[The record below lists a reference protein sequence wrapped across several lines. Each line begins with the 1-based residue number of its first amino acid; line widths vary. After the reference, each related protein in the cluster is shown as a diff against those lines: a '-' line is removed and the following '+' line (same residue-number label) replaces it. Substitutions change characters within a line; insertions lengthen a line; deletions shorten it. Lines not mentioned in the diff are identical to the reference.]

1 MRRRVK
7 ANGSAHE
14 EWLLDEAIK
23 ETFPASDPVSPYWPG
38 SVTLSHARDRTARR
52 ARRALP
58 RFDTGAWLVVAG
70 ALLLVAYVT
79 RRRR

>member
-1 MRRRVK
+1 MKGKR
-7 ANGSAHE
+7 SAHE

-38 SVTLSHARDRTARR
+38 SVTLSHARDRTAHR
-52 ARRALP
+52 ARRAVR
-58 RFDTGAWLVVAG
+58 RFETGTWLIVAG
-70 ALLLVAYVT
+70 ALLLVAYAA

>member
-1 MRRRVK
+1 MK
-7 ANGSAHE
+7 TKHTAHE

-70 ALLLVAYVT
+70 ALLLVAYAT